1 MNKKVMLVVLFVL
14 VLFSML
20 AMAVAG
26 RSRFPLV
33 NRAVAAVV
41 LPVES
46 MLTGL
51 GNAGDGVRGY
61 WKALTV
67 MQSENA
73 KLKQENIELR
83 NATREQSSL
92 WKDVSRPAAERL
104 VGV

>member
-1 MNKKVMLVVLFVL
+1 
-14 VLFSML
+14 ML

-51 GNAGDGVRGY
+51 GNASDGVRGY

-83 NATREQSSL
+83 NANIQMASMYAENRQ
-92 WKDVSRPAAERL
+92 RERL